1 MKKVL
6 ETFVN
11 KLKLIKYQ
19 IVFSA
24 TAIRF
29 RVFGMVSIILYSS
42 IW

>member
-19 IVFSA
+19 IVFRDNSYQVQ
-24 TAIRF
+24 
-29 RVFGMVSIILYSS
+29 RVWYGFNNIVQ
-42 IW
+42 